1 MNDLLDHDDV
11 DAIGQVAHA
20 LARELWSLPRSISGA
35 GLRATLQRLGTGLP
49 DFRLIEVPSGTRVL
63 DWIVPEEWEVHG
75 AWIERP
81 DGQRI
86 CDFSVDPLHLVGYS
100 IGLDTELELSDLQP
114 HLHSLPDQPDAI
126 PYVTSYYQ
134 RRWGFCLP
142 HRERVGLP
150 PGRYR
155 VRIDARHFAGSI
167 TLAECLLPGT
177 EAREILLSSYCCH
190 PSMANNEL
198 SGPVLLHLLGR
209 WLAARPRRLGVRLLL
224 LPEMIGSVAWLSLRL
239 DEVRGRIHAGY
250 NLSCLGDEREWGYL
264 PSRAGDTAADRV
276 ARHVL
281 GTIEPGYR
289 RWRWADRG
297 SDESNY
303 CAPGVDL
310 PVATLTRSKYGSYP
324 EYHTS
329 LDDLQRVV
337 TPKGLGQSYAM
348 LREVLTLLDAGVD
361 TVRPRITVL
370 GEPQLGRRGLYPSL
384 SVKGSTAGVRPLL
397 DLLSMADG
405 KHSLLE
411 IAEACGH
418 PVRTLL
424 EGMVALRGSDLLD
437 SGVSGPSAPTCTAGP
452 DATSAFARPAS
463 A

>member
-1 MNDLLDHDDV
+1 MTEPLDFDDIQGV
-11 DAIGQVAHA
+11 GRAAHA
-20 LARELWSLPRSISGA
+20 LARELWPLPRSISGA
-35 GLRATLQRLGTGLP
+35 GLRASLRRLAVGLP
-49 DFRLIEVPSGTRVL
+49 ECQLIEVPSGTQVL
-63 DWIVPEEWEVHG
+63 DWIVPEEWEVRR

-81 DGQRI
+81 DGRRI
-86 CDFSVDPLHLVGYS
+86 CDFAVDPLHLVGYS
-100 IGLDTELELSDLQP
+100 VAVDAELDLADLQP
-114 HLHSLPDQPDAI
+114 HLHSLAEQPDAI

-155 VRIDARHFAGSI
+155 VHIDARHFAGSI

-177 EAREILLSSYCCH
+177 EPREILLSTYCCH

-198 SGPVLLHLLGR
+198 SGPVLLHLIGR
-209 WLAARPRRLGVRLLL
+209 WLATRPRRLGVRLVF

-239 DEVRGRIHAGY
+239 DALRDRIHAGY
-250 NLSCLGDEREWGYL
+250 NLSCLGDEREWGFL
-264 PSRAGDTAADRV
+264 PSRAGDTPADRV

-281 GTIEPGYR
+281 EHIDPGYR

-329 LDDLQRVV
+329 LDDLVRVV
-337 TPKGLGQSYAM
+337 TPTGLAQSFAM
-348 LREVLTLLDAGVD
+348 LREVLELLDAGVD
-361 TVRPRITVL
+361 TLKPRIRVL

-405 KHSLLE
+405 RHSLLE
-411 IAEACGH
+411 IAEACGR

-424 EGMVALRGSDLLD
+424 DGMATLRGSDLLD
-437 SGVSGPSAPTCTAGP
+437 PGSAA
-452 DATSAFARPAS
+452 
-463 A
+463 

>member
-1 MNDLLDHDDV
+1 MAELDFDDV
-11 DAIGQVAHA
+11 AAIGRAAHA
-20 LARELWSLPRSISGA
+20 LARELWPLPRSISGE
-35 GLRATLQRLGTGLP
+35 GLRATLRRLGEGLP
-49 DFRLIEVPSGTRVL
+49 DYRLIEVPSGTPVL
-63 DWIVPEEWEVHG
+63 DWIVPDEWAVRT

-86 CDFSVDPLHLVGYS
+86 CDFAVDPLHLVGYS
-100 IGLDTELELSDLQP
+100 VGVDAELDLADLES
-114 HLHSLPDQPDAI
+114 HLHSLPEQPDAI

-142 HRERVGLP
+142 HRERLALP

-155 VRIDARHFAGSI
+155 VHIDARHVAGSI

-177 EAREILLSSYCCH
+177 EPREILLSSYCCH

-209 WLAARPRRLGVRLLL
+209 WLATRPRRLGVRLLL

-239 DEVRGRIHAGY
+239 DAVRGRIHAGY
-250 NLSCLGDEREWGYL
+250 NLSCIGDEREWGFL
-264 PSRAGDTAADRV
+264 PSRAGDTPADRV

-281 GTIEPGYR
+281 GGIDPGYR
-289 RWRWADRG
+289 RWRWTDRG

-329 LDDLQRVV
+329 LDDLERVV
-337 TPKGLGQSYAM
+337 TPTGLGQSFAM

-361 TVRPRITVL
+361 TLKPRITVL

-384 SVKGSTAGVRPLL
+384 SVKGSTAGVRPML

-405 KHSLLE
+405 QHSLLE

-418 PVRTLL
+418 RVGSLL
-424 EGMVALRGSDLLD
+424 QFLPRLVDAGLL
-437 SGVSGPSAPTCTAGP
+437 VMEP
-452 DATSAFARPAS
+452 AR
-463 A
+463 